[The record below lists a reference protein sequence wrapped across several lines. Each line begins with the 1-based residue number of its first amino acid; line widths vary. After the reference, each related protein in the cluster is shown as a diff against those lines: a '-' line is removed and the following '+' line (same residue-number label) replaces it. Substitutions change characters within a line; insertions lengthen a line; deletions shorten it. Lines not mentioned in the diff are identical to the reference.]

1 MKSLKINPYGIL
13 APLALLSGGFIAIAL
28 YFGLVLKY
36 EFLRSDVLWYWRD
49 SLDWQTPFNSYH
61 VSGYPLIIA
70 FLRTISFGKLPPII
84 LMMSINFTALLVGA
98 MAVYKSV
105 KISGISDRF
114 AFLGACLLGF
124 WPFVGLV
131 NAVDPLADVPAM
143 AFLLTGL
150 LALQCSRKWVAA
162 HLFGISLIVHK
173 AMWPFVSLLVIA
185 YICKNR
191 PRTRR
196 DIVALIILVFPIF
209 TLWLTGTFYHG
220 SPEWIVSSSASVGAD
235 TRATLPI
242 LDGVIGTIAQ
252 GGVKGLIKGGLIVT
266 FTIASLLLLFLSYQ
280 VKSSFFQYGIA
291 ICAASL
297 FLFIFLTLLRFGQQ

>member
-1 MKSLKINPYGIL
+1 MG
-13 APLALLSGGFIAIAL
+13 
-28 YFGLVLKY
+28 
-36 EFLRSDVLWYWRD
+36 
-49 SLDWQTPFNSYH
+49 
-61 VSGYPLIIA
+61 
-70 FLRTISFGKLPPII
+70 
-84 LMMSINFTALLVGA
+84 INFTALLVGA

-114 AFLGACLLGF
+114 AFLGACLLGL

-150 LALQCSRKWVAA
+150 LALQCSRKWIAA

-242 LDGVIGTIAQ
+242 LDGIIVTIAQ
-252 GGVKGLIKGGLIVT
+252 GGVKGVVKGGLIVA
-266 FTIASLLLLFLSYQ
+266 FTVATLLLLFLSYQ
-280 VKSSFFQYGIA
+280 VKSSYFHYGIA

-297 FLFIFLTLLRFGQQ
+297 FLFIFLTHNEIWAAVRFSRLLVLPLIWLIGDLYRNKLPIWLNGPIVGCFLLILFFTQFVYSWYMAKVFFK